1 MAMTNTAT
9 LAELLKPP
17 TTAPRY
23 LGFNQAQWR
32 GAVKAWLPLL
42 PSLGFAWLFALISVG
57 HTLSHQPAWLF
68 TVWSQLLVILALAA
82 LFLLLCL
89 RSYLLRT
96 LPKFALFC
104 AVYLLGGAL
113 MLWLPPLGQ
122 VVVVLL
128 FFTSLLLY
136 ALLPWSYWLPQIKA
150 LREVHEHAIEL
161 RHRLQ
166 QQQKQLLLVMPP
178 QVLTLASALAADLL
192 LLADTL
198 GSQYIDKNRTFAR
211 YVHDSVNFSASL
223 WLVLAQDAAAGD
235 AIHRLCQWFI
245 TLSDEQRAEYS
256 DAAYHGDYL
265 RRQHVYFPVEQHDGY
280 QHLLAIQTGLLLCQR
295 QADAPVS
302 LVADFTL
309 YQLPLLL
316 RELSIFPEQEGLPQ
330 SLLLSQQRL
339 FYLLQHDACQLDV
352 AQQNRWL
359 TWLQNLPKCT
369 TLFPSLLASFC
380 EYDALYPAHR
390 DAFSPVGFAYV
401 AEREQRFWAAC
412 NAIAALVKSPEF
424 VVWHAKQ
431 AQQLLK
437 QLEIPLVLAFHQFLL
452 YTPESQLLSW
462 LSLLPQQGREH
473 FYQLHQQRLD
483 IDVRAHFESL
493 LHSHHCDVFDI
504 ARVQRWWQ
512 FARRVA
518 VFHSLTEV
526 MWANSNYLQD
536 SQRYEYDTEM
546 RLNRALLLPL
556 SQLPSAVLAVL
567 QELMM
572 DVQSQQLPLQPF
584 LAHLQ
589 TKFGPLLGVLPC
601 AHLPSPIAWLLAQPC
616 AQAELDNQSEESQQ
630 CNENQQCNSSD
641 TAPNWASRLLTIL
654 CRYYQHQQAGQQA
667 LAFEALLTLFTLH
680 QVRYPVAQ
688 QTSDELLLQILISLP
703 QQDFTPA
710 QNQKVLQQV
719 CELPQDVADK
729 LPIELCL
736 RWRELA
742 RMTLQQHQLLEKLPL
757 EENYQEHWLKQQAI
771 IHFDDA
777 MQ

>member
-1 MAMTNTAT
+1 MSSAKTITD
-9 LAELLKPP
+9 LLVQPQRS
-17 TTAPRY
+17 PRY
-23 LGFNQAQWR
+23 LGFTPTQWH
-32 GAVKAWLPLL
+32 GAFKEWLQLL
-42 PSLGFAWLFALISVG
+42 PSLTVAWLFALLSVSD
-57 HTLSHQPAWLF
+57 TLNQQPTWLF
-68 TVWSQLLVILALAA
+68 TLWAQALMYLAMAA

-96 LPKFALFC
+96 LPKFALLC

-113 MLWLPPLGQ
+113 MLWLPPFGQ
-122 VVVVLL
+122 VALVAV

-136 ALLPWSYWLPQIKA
+136 ALLPWSSWLPQVKA
-150 LREVHEHAIEL
+150 LCEVHQHAIEL

-166 QQQKQLLLVMPP
+166 QQQKQLLLVVP
-178 QVLTLASALAADLL
+178 QQVPALASALAADLL
-192 LLADTL
+192 LLVDTL
-198 GSQYIDKNRTFAR
+198 GPQYIDKNRTFAR

-223 WLVLAQDAAAGD
+223 WLGLAQDAAEGD
-235 AIHRLCQWFI
+235 AIHRLCQQFI
-245 TLSDEQRAEYS
+245 TLSDQQRAEYG

-265 RRQHVYFPVEQHDGY
+265 RRQHAYFPVGQHDGY

-295 QADAPVS
+295 KGDVTAS
-302 LVADFTL
+302 LALDFTL
-309 YQLPLLL
+309 YQLPLLW
-316 RELSIFPEQEGLPQ
+316 RELTIFPEREGLPQ
-330 SLLLSQQRL
+330 SLLHCQQRV
-339 FYLLQHDACQLDV
+339 FYLLQRDACQLDL

-359 TWLQNLPKCT
+359 RWLQNLPKCT

-390 DAFSPVGFAYV
+390 DAFSPAGFAYV
-401 AEREQRFWAAC
+401 AEREQRFLAAC
-412 NAIAALVKSPEF
+412 DAIAARVKSPEF

-437 QLEIPLVLAFHQFLL
+437 QLETPMVFAFHQFLL
-452 YTPESQLLSW
+452 YTPEALLLNW
-462 LSLLPQQGREH
+462 LNLLPPQGRDR

-483 IDVRAHFESL
+483 IDVRALFESQRQNANGDA
-493 LHSHHCDVFDI
+493 CDMAQVL
-504 ARVQRWWQ
+504 RWWQ
-512 FARRVA
+512 FAQRVA
-518 VFHSLTEV
+518 FFHGV
-526 MWANSNYLQD
+526 ADAMWAKGNYLQD
-536 SQRYEYDTEM
+536 NQRYEYDTEM
-546 RLNRALLLPL
+546 RLNHALLLPL

-572 DVQSQQLPLQPF
+572 DVQSQQLPLQLF
-584 LAHLQ
+584 LAHLL
-589 TKFGPLLGVLPC
+589 TKFGPLLRVLPSEQP
-601 AHLPSPIAWLLAQPC
+601 PSPIVWLLAQPC
-616 AQAELDNQSEESQQ
+616 AQATLDNQSEES
-630 CNENQQCNSSD
+630 QQCNSSD

-688 QTSDELLLQILISLP
+688 QTSEELLLQILISLP
-703 QQDFTPA
+703 QQGFTPA

-742 RMTLQQHQLLEKLPL
+742 RVTLQQHRLLEKLPL
-757 EENYQEHWLKQQAI
+757 EKDYQEHWRR
-771 IHFDDA
+771 
-777 MQ
+777 

>member
-1 MAMTNTAT
+1 MSSAKTITD
-9 LAELLKPP
+9 LLVQPQR
-17 TTAPRY
+17 TPRY
-23 LGFNQAQWR
+23 LGFTPTQWR
-32 GAVKAWLPLL
+32 GAFKAWLQLL
-42 PSLGFAWLFALISVG
+42 PTLTVAWLFALLSVSDA
-57 HTLSHQPAWLF
+57 LNQQPTWLF
-68 TVWSQLLVILALAA
+68 TLWAQALVYLAMVA

-96 LPKFALFC
+96 LPKFALLC

-113 MLWLPPLGQ
+113 MLSLPPFGQ
-122 VVVVLL
+122 VALVAV

-136 ALLPWSYWLPQIKA
+136 ALLPWSYWLPHVKA

-161 RHRLQ
+161 RHTLQ

-178 QVLTLASALAADLL
+178 QVPTLASALAADLL

-211 YVHDSVNFSASL
+211 YVHDSVNYSASL
-223 WLVLAQDAAAGD
+223 WFVLAQDAAEGD
-235 AIHRLCQWFI
+235 AIHRLCQRFI
-245 TLSDEQRAEYS
+245 TLSDEQRAEYG

-265 RRQHVYFPVEQHDGY
+265 RRQHVYFPVEQHDAY

-302 LVADFTL
+302 LVANFTL
-309 YQLPLLL
+309 YQLPLLW
-316 RELSIFPEQEGLPQ
+316 RELNIFPEREGLPQ
-330 SLLLSQQRL
+330 SLLHCQQRV

-359 TWLQNLPKCT
+359 AWLQHLPQCK
-369 TLFPSLLASFC
+369 TLFPSLLTSFC

-390 DAFSPVGFAYV
+390 DAFSPAGFAYV
-401 AEREQRFWAAC
+401 AEREQRFLAAC
-412 NAIAALVKSPEF
+412 NAIAARVKSPEF

-437 QLEIPLVLAFHQFLL
+437 QLEIPLVFAFHQFLL
-452 YTPESQLLSW
+452 YTPEALLLNW
-462 LSLLPQQGREH
+462 LNLLPPQGREQ

-483 IDVRAHFESL
+483 IDASALFESQRQNANAEP
-493 LHSHHCDVFDI
+493 CDM
-504 ARVQRWWQ
+504 ARVLRWWQ
-512 FARRVA
+512 FAQRVA
-518 VFHSLTEV
+518 FFHGV
-526 MWANSNYLQD
+526 ADAMWPKGNYLQD

-546 RLNRALLLPL
+546 RLNNALSLPL

-567 QELMM
+567 QELMI

-589 TKFGPLLGVLPC
+589 TKFGSLLGVLPC

-616 AQAELDNQSEESQQ
+616 AQATLDNQSEESQQ

-688 QTSDELLLQILISLP
+688 QTSEELLLQILNSLP
-703 QQDFTPA
+703 LQGFTPA

-742 RMTLQQHQLLEKLPL
+742 RVTLQQHRLLEKLAL
-757 EENYQEHWLKQQAI
+757 KKNHQEHWRRQQASN
-771 IHFDDA
+771 HSF
-777 MQ
+777 